1 MKKQANKCKKNSYI
15 NNQTNKQT
23 RLINIISY
31 NEFIT
36 KKRKYLKLNRISNK
50 KGNESI
56 QK

>member
-1 MKKQANKCKKNSYI
+1 MKKQANKYKKNSYI

-23 RLINIISY
+23 RFINIISY

-56 QK
+56 Q